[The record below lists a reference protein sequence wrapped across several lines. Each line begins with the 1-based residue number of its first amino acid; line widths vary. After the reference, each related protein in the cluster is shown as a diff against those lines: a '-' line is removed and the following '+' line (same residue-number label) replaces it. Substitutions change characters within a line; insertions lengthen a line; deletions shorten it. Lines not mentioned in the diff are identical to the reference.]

1 VEGSRQPISLGHRTA
16 VEFAAEAFL
25 GFSLFGDSGDI
36 KDKAEPSQPCL
47 TVYPPTTALRSLP
60 SVALSSGWVGIKIA
74 HLCSERP
81 VP

>member
-1 VEGSRQPISLGHRTA
+1 MSLGHRTA
-16 VEFAAEAFL
+16 IEFVTEARL

-47 TVYPPTTALRSLP
+47 TRISPHHGAQVAPQRSPILR
-60 SVALSSGWVGIKIA
+60 VGGINIA